1 MKQKQ
6 VKINP
11 KAKKHSKQS
20 NKELGKKIIGQEGE
34 TNDSEDD
41 NVTVGAVMQTKR
53 PAKKAG
59 GKAVKKKEEDNDSV
73 SEDED
78 IKVKPVTKK
87 VIGKVVKTDKKK
99 KERVEASDS
108 DATED
113 TEDEDNVSKDDS
125 VVIETANG
133 SDVEDDD
140 SNDDDQE
147 IGSDDEVGNG
157 EYVEEESDEDDDDEE
172 EDQEK
177 EGEEDDNDETPIE
190 IPIEKG
196 RGKIL
201 NTSLENKKFAEKSPG
216 SMKESDMEEVLKP
229 RGARCQSDKA
239 MKMGNLA
246 TSVNKEEP
254 SESRQYKSYIIV
266 EGIESYTNQN
276 DLKKHFASCGIIGNI
291 RLIKSENIS
300 CAYIFFKS
308 PSAATKALK
317 LDKSI
322 LNGHAIT
329 VKPQKTKYVFNPK
342 NTVSVINCKKLTTL
356 DIATLERIFAKCGFI
371 DEIHVLCMPK
381 ILAFVTFKNEEGLE
395 NALRLN
401 GKTEEGLQLKIELCK
416 KVTTKNDIERNAT
429 RSISLI
435 NCEQLESVD
444 SAKLETIFSKCGTI
458 ENMRVVCGKNILAFI
473 TFIDEEAVENALKL
487 NGETEEG
494 LKLVIEKYK
503 KLELHQQAKPNK
515 SFSVLVNNLT
525 AEVTVPDLYKLF
537 SQCGD
542 VSGVQMKFGKAVVN
556 FKTAD
561 AFCKSF
567 LLHET
572 KLKNREIYLQPYTE
586 KKVFLQNKAL
596 GHGKRPFT
604 PHFPSSNG
612 GPKRF
617 KRKQ

>member
-1 MKQKQ
+1 
-6 VKINP
+6 
-11 KAKKHSKQS
+11 
-20 NKELGKKIIGQEGE
+20 
-34 TNDSEDD
+34 
-41 NVTVGAVMQTKR
+41 MQ
-53 PAKKAG
+53 
-59 GKAVKKKEEDNDSV
+59 N
-73 SEDED
+73 
-78 IKVKPVTKK
+78 
-87 VIGKVVKTDKKK
+87 
-99 KERVEASDS
+99 
-108 DATED
+108 
-113 TEDEDNVSKDDS
+113 
-125 VVIETANG
+125 
-133 SDVEDDD
+133 
-140 SNDDDQE
+140 
-147 IGSDDEVGNG
+147 
-157 EYVEEESDEDDDDEE
+157 
-172 EDQEK
+172 
-177 EGEEDDNDETPIE
+177 
-190 IPIEKG
+190 
-196 RGKIL
+196 IL
-201 NTSLENKKFAEKSPG
+201 FQFCLA
-216 SMKESDMEEVLKP
+216 MKESDMEEVLKP

-356 DIATLERIFAKCGFI
+356 DIATLERIFGKCGYI

-381 ILAFVTFKNEEGLE
+381 ILAFVTFENEEGLE

-458 ENMRVVCGKNILAFI
+458 EKMRVVCGKNILAFI

-494 LKLVIEKYK
+494 LKLIIEKYK
-503 KLELHQQAKPNK
+503 KLDLHQQAKPNK
-515 SFSVLVNNLT
+515 SFSVFVNNLT
-525 AEVTVPDLYKLF
+525 AGRMRY
-537 SQCGD
+537 C
-542 VSGVQMKFGKAVVN
+542 N
-556 FKTAD
+556 
-561 AFCKSF
+561 
-567 LLHET
+567 
-572 KLKNREIYLQPYTE
+572 
-586 KKVFLQNKAL
+586 
-596 GHGKRPFT
+596 
-604 PHFPSSNG
+604 
-612 GPKRF
+612 
-617 KRKQ
+617 